1 MEDLPPFFRDTHLNL
16 HLRTFYLN
24 RTRTDG
30 TAAEALA
37 TGGWLD
43 YKSGWFLDTFALGA
57 VGYLSEP
64 LYAPS
69 DRDRTGLFEIGQ
81 EG

>member
-1 MEDLPPFFRDTHLNL
+1 V
-16 HLRTFYLN
+16 
-24 RTRTDG
+24 
-30 TAAEALA
+30 AEALA

-43 YKSGWFLDTFALGA
+43 YKSGWLLDTFSMGA

-69 DRDRTGLFEIGQ
+69 DRDGPCCLLLGRRAMPCSDRGGSPSATRSTPS
-81 EG
+81 